1 MYLTDGQST
10 SADRRCV
17 YTFNVPEND
26 CAQTPGP
33 SVDDQIWKS
42 SVIALQTQ
50 FKLMVKEMRV
60 MGEHIDKLTSD
71 NEKLVNVS
79 NTLASDN
86 KQLASDNR
94 QLASDNRQLASDV
107 KALQEHNDKQDSEL
121 RNLKKE
127 RSTSEAGRT
136 NVLRYVYSHNTVL
149 NKRMSNF
156 T

>member
-1 MYLTDGQST
+1 MGRSVLLFCLLLAVMYLTDGQST
-10 SADRRCV
+10 SADGRCV

-33 SVDDQIWKS
+33 SVDDQLLKS

-79 NTLASDN
+79 NE
-86 KQLASDNR
+86 
-94 QLASDNRQLASDV
+94 
-107 KALQEHNDKQDSEL
+107 LQERNDKQDSEL

-127 RSTSEAGRT
+127 RPTSEAGRT
-136 NVLRYVYSHNTVL
+136 NVLYYAERHNTAL
-149 NKRMSNF
+149 NKCMTNC

>member
-10 SADRRCV
+10 SAERRCV

-33 SVDDQIWKS
+33 SVDEQLLKS

-71 NEKLVNVS
+71 N
-79 NTLASDN
+79 
-86 KQLASDNR
+86 
-94 QLASDNRQLASDV
+94 
-107 KALQEHNDKQDSEL
+107 KALQERNDKQDSEL

-127 RSTSEAGRT
+127 RPTSEAGRT
-136 NVLRYVYSHNTVL
+136 NELYYVETYYTVL
-149 NKRMSNF
+149 NKCMSHF

>member
-1 MYLTDGQST
+1 MASYS
-10 SADRRCV
+10 
-17 YTFNVPEND
+17 
-26 CAQTPGP
+26 
-33 SVDDQIWKS
+33 SVDDQLLKS

-86 KQLASDNR
+86 R
-94 QLASDNRQLASDV
+94 QLVSDNRQLASDV
-107 KALQEHNDKQDSEL
+107 KALQAHNDKQDSEL

-127 RSTSEAGRT
+127 RPTSESGRT
-136 NVLRYVYSHNTVL
+136 NVLRYVESHNMVL
-149 NKRMSNF
+149 NK
-156 T
+156 

>member
-1 MYLTDGQST
+1 MVVTRGKVVSKTTYIMERSVLLFCLLLAVMYLTNGQST

-33 SVDDQIWKS
+33 SVDDQLLKS

-60 MGEHIDKLTSD
+60 MGEHIDKLTND

-79 NTLASDN
+79 NE
-86 KQLASDNR
+86 
-94 QLASDNRQLASDV
+94 
-107 KALQEHNDKQDSEL
+107 LQERNDKQDSEL
-121 RNLKKE
+121 NNLKKQ
-127 RSTSEAGRT
+127 RPTSEAGRT
-136 NVLRYVYSHNTVL
+136 NVLCYVESHNTVL
-149 NKRMSNF
+149 NNCM
-156 T
+156 